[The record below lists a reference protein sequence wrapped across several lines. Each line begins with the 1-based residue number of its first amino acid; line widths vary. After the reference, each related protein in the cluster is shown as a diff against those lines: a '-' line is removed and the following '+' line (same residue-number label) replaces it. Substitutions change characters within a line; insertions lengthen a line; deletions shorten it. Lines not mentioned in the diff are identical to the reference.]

1 MNTKISKYTLF
12 AIGINIILFLFG
24 IVKNVNILYIV
35 SINIYVFMMLN
46 CYKKIEQRS
55 LLFAFGIAFFTF
67 LLGRDFLELFLNYKV
82 ENYYT
87 QEINNHTYLCFI
99 VSLVGVWISY
109 LFFEHENFKKIN
121 FIAQDIKIKTNNL
134 FIVCVRKVSKYIFY
148 FSIPFALINKIVISI
163 FIRTYSYAEYY
174 IKFSKFLHTNKLLYV
189 ISKIELIMPVALC
202 IIFSTLPTKKEV
214 KVPIICY
221 IVYLIISLGAGN
233 RGPFVLGILLLFI
246 FIVYMQGYRPEE
258 AWFDRKKMVLFISI
272 VPIIAVGGTIYNVM
286 RFGMSINNISFIN
299 AFIDFFYDQGVTI
312 TVIKKAYEF
321 EEQIPKQGF
330 YLLEFFHSGIWARI
344 LGIPVYHGNSIEH
357 ALYGG
362 SFTHAIAYTV
372 MQQSYLSGLGTGTSY
387 IAELYY
393 DFNYLGVFIGNV
405 IYGWIFSK
413 INKTRTNKL
422 FIRALVFVLITQFL
436 WSPRGSYTA
445 FLSFVFAPST
455 IITFISIFGIAKL
468 ISDKQKRFIKSIK

>member
-1 MNTKISKYTLF
+1 MRIKISKYTLF
-12 AIGINIILFLFG
+12 AIGINIIILLFVFSR
-24 IVKNVNILYIV
+24 NVNLLFILSLDIF
-35 SINIYVFMMLN
+35 IFMMLN
-46 CYKKIEQRS
+46 CYKKLEQRS

-67 LLGRDFLELFLNYKV
+67 LLGREFLEIFFCYKV
-82 ENYYT
+82 ESNYSQVT
-87 QEINNHTYLCFI
+87 NNHTYICFI
-99 VSLVGVWISY
+99 LSLLGIWSSY
-109 LFFEHENFKKIN
+109 LFFEHKNKIFLN
-121 FIAQDIKIKTNNL
+121 LTTQHNEMTNDML
-134 FIVCVRKVSKYIFY
+134 FNVYVRKISKYVLY
-148 FSIPFALINKIVISI
+148 LSIPFAVLARIVIAK
-163 FIRTYSYAEYY
+163 FIITYSYAEYY
-174 IKFSKFLHTNKLLYV
+174 TKFSAFLDENKFLYIV
-189 ISKIELIMPVALC
+189 SKIELITPVALC
-202 IIFSTLPTKKEV
+202 IIFSTLPSKKEV

-221 IVYLIISLGAGN
+221 TIYLIISLGAGN
-233 RGPFVLGILLLFI
+233 RGPFVLGVLLLFI
-246 FIVYMQGYRPEE
+246 FIVYMQGYCPEE
-258 AWFDRKKMVLFISI
+258 RWFDRKKMVLFILI
-272 VPIIAVGGTIYNVM
+272 VPIIAVGGTIYNVI

-413 INKTRTNKL
+413 INITRTNKL

-436 WSPRGSYTA
+436 WSSRGSYTA

-468 ISDKQKRFIKSIK
+468 LSDKQKRFIKSVK